1 MENIHFEELK
11 TTCNLKMASLNNI
24 CYEKIKD
31 NFYYGIFGEFQLV
44 VDKSTGCFNATK
56 LCNLGGKKFI
66 HWKCLERS
74 RKIMNYLN
82 SRYRDHDAW
91 NYEVTGNNRIDVDSK
106 STGQYV
112 QKELILDIASW
123 ISPEFYFK
131 CNEIVMNYFVSEYKN
146 MSSDDRDAKIKELE
160 LKMQNLQTEK
170 DEIIQEKSDKI
181 DELIARMDQERE
193 ERKSER
199 KRMEEQNKRQEQMLQ
214 RLGIA
219 LDDVAQQNDELLEK
233 NDELIEKVETV
244 QTKLNIAVVD
254 RAPQP
259 ALNSKKERF
268 ILIKRDDPDY
278 PYYTIRAQHVTAQA
292 ALRKQRSCYSEVTI
306 LLDLPFHPNSK
317 TLYVRIKDQLKQK
330 GVEFKLCK
338 ISIQNSEIDEDELVV
353 SMKGVDAEKR
363 DI

>member
-1 MENIHFEELK
+1 
-11 TTCNLKMASLNNI
+11 
-24 CYEKIKD
+24 
-31 NFYYGIFGEFQLV
+31 
-44 VDKSTGCFNATK
+44 
-56 LCNLGGKKFI
+56 
-66 HWKCLERS
+66 
-74 RKIMNYLN
+74 
-82 SRYRDHDAW
+82 
-91 NYEVTGNNRIDVDSK
+91 
-106 STGQYV
+106 
-112 QKELILDIASW
+112 
-123 ISPEFYFK
+123 
-131 CNEIVMNYFVSEYKN
+131 MNYFVSEYKN
-146 MSSDDRDAKIKELE
+146 MSSDERDAKFKELE
-160 LKMQNLQTEK
+160 LKMQNLETER

-193 ERKSER
+193 ERQSERKRMEEERQSER

-214 RLGIA
+214 RLGIT

-233 NDELIEKVETV
+233 NDELVEKVETV

-268 ILIKRDDPDY
+268 ILVKRDDPDY
-278 PYYTIRAQHVTAQA
+278 PYYTIRAQHVSAQA

-338 ISIQNSEIDEDELVV
+338 LSLT
-353 SMKGVDAEKR
+353 DAEKR
-363 DI
+363 DV

>member
-1 MENIHFEELK
+1 MDYLK
-11 TTCNLKMASLNNI
+11 SC
-24 CYEKIKD
+24 
-31 NFYYGIFGEFQLV
+31 
-44 VDKSTGCFNATK
+44 
-56 LCNLGGKKFI
+56 
-66 HWKCLERS
+66 
-74 RKIMNYLN
+74 
-82 SRYRDHDAW
+82 YRDHDG
-91 NYEVTGNNRIDVDSK
+91 NFYEVRESNNDKVTKLI
-106 STGQYV
+106 TGQYV

-146 MSSDDRDAKIKELE
+146 MSIDERDAKFKELE
-160 LKMQNLQTEK
+160 IKMQNLETEK

-193 ERKSER
+193 ERQSER
-199 KRMEEQNKRQEQMLQ
+199 KRMEEERQSDRQMLQ
-214 RLGIA
+214 RLGIT

-268 ILIKRDDPDY
+268 ILVKRDDPDY
-278 PYYTIRAQHVTAQA
+278 PYYTIRAQHVSAQA

-338 ISIQNSEIDEDELVV
+338 LSLTDAEIDEDGLVKM
-353 SMKGVDAEKR
+353 MKGIDAEKR
-363 DI
+363 DV

>member
-1 MENIHFEELK
+1 
-11 TTCNLKMASLNNI
+11 
-24 CYEKIKD
+24 
-31 NFYYGIFGEFQLV
+31 
-44 VDKSTGCFNATK
+44 
-56 LCNLGGKKFI
+56 LCNFGGKNFF
-66 HWKCLERS
+66 HWKRLARTNQLISYFETNS
-74 RKIMNYLN
+74 N
-82 SRYRDHDAW
+82 SRPPHVEAW
-91 NYEVTGNNRIDVDSK
+91 NYEVTGNNRIAIDSK
-106 STGQYV
+106 ITGQYV

-146 MSSDDRDAKIKELE
+146 MSSDERDAKFKELE
-160 LKMQNLQTEK
+160 LKMQNLETEK

-199 KRMEEQNKRQEQMLQ
+199 KRMEEERKSDRQMLQ
-214 RLGIA
+214 RLGIT

-268 ILIKRDDPDY
+268 ILVKRDDPDY
-278 PYYTIRAQHVTAQA
+278 PYYTIRAQHVSAQA

-338 ISIQNSEIDEDELVV
+338 LSLTDAEIDEEGLVKM
-353 SMKGVDAEKR
+353 MKGIDAEKR
-363 DI
+363 DV